1 MILDAMFLIYVLI
14 GIVVLLFVIQVL
26 TVGKLFS
33 VVRQMNS
40 LLFEIR
46 ILFKST
52 GVYYVK
58 EKKKVLNINNC
69 QYCKYRMSF
78 IQVTSDIQN
87 DQFYYRCKLRNIE
100 ITLSDSC
107 ENFKRDHT
115 IA

>member
-1 MILDAMFLIYVLI
+1 MIFIYVLT
-14 GIVVLLFVIQVL
+14 GIVVVLFVIQIL

-58 EKKKVLNINNC
+58 EKKKVIHIDHC

-78 IQVTSDIQN
+78 IQVTNEMQN
-87 DQFYYRCKLRNIE
+87 DQFYYRCKLKNVE
-100 ITLSDSC
+100 ISLSDSC
-107 ENFKRDHT
+107 EKFERDHSV
-115 IA
+115 A